1 MNKRIYQLQRGVSM
15 FELIIAVFI
24 ITIILTSVAVLAT
37 SAIRNN
43 TFATNKTR
51 ANNYAQE
58 GMDWL
63 RGLRDNSY
71 SSFASKANDLGMT
84 WCIDTLGAD
93 LVTQGNCLAS
103 QVIPN
108 TTFIREAKLT
118 SDVSDPDSI
127 EAVVSVSWNDAQGV
141 HSVKVISSFTNW
153 TFLP

>member
-1 MNKRIYQLQRGVSM
+1 MNKRVNQLQEGVSM

-24 ITIILTSVAVLAT
+24 VTIILTSVAVLAT

-63 RGLRDNSY
+63 RGLRDGSY
-71 SSFASKANDLGMT
+71 SDFASKASDLGTT
-84 WCIDTLGAD
+84 WCIDTLGSGLTA
-93 LVTQGNCLAS
+93 QGNCLS
-103 QVIPN
+103 TQVIPG

-118 SDVSDPDSI
+118 SDVADPDSI

-141 HSVKVISSFTNW
+141 HSVKVVTSFTNW